1 MSYKT
6 PGAALILVAA
16 LLTPACGY
24 RLSGTTS
31 VLPEHVRNFVVMP
44 FENRTG
50 RPEIE
55 QRVTEAVAQLLS
67 RRGRYRVVTDLDDAD
82 AVLSGA
88 VTGYRTSAVQ
98 FSPSGRA
105 TRLEAVVQVQATLRE
120 TATDELLWNQSGLL
134 FREQF
139 EVPETGNFFDQET
152 EALVD
157 IAEGVAQ
164 ALVNSI
170 FEGF

>member
-1 MSYKT
+1 MSFKRCGT
-6 PGAALILVAA
+6 ALILLAT

-24 RLSGTTS
+24 HLSGTSS
-31 VLPEHVRNFVVMP
+31 VLPEHVTRFVVMP
-44 FENRTG
+44 FENRTA

-55 QRVTEAVAQLLS
+55 QRVTEAVAKLLS
-67 RRGRYRVVTDLDDAD
+67 RRGRYRVVTDVDEAD

-88 VTGYRTSAVQ
+88 VTGYQTSAVQ

-120 TATDELLWNQSGLL
+120 TATDEVLWNQSGLL

-139 EVPETGNFFDQET
+139 EVPETGDFFDQET
-152 EALVD
+152 LALVD
-157 IAEGVAQ
+157 LAEGVAQ

-170 FEGF
+170 FSGF